1 MALPPNPGEG
11 PQLHEVRLTWLAWD
25 ASAFW
30 CGAGK
35 RSELVSCV
43 CAVALSC
50 TRQSQHKQGTAM
62 ASIHMHRRILRTALA
77 FGAAALLV
85 SALLFAASPVNTL
98 KGGLFGGHSDTAILG
113 YDTVA
118 YFTLSKAVKGQDR
131 FVYEW
136 MGAKWRSEEHT
147 SELQS

>member
-85 SALLFAASPVNTL
+85 SALLFAASPVHTR
-98 KGGLFGGHSDTAILG
+98 SDERRVGKECVSTC
-113 YDTVA
+113 
-118 YFTLSKAVKGQDR
+118 
-131 FVYEW
+131 
-136 MGAKWRSEEHT
+136 RSRWSPTHKK
-147 SELQS
+147 

>member
-1 MALPPNPGEG
+1 
-11 PQLHEVRLTWLAWD
+11 
-25 ASAFW
+25 
-30 CGAGK
+30 
-35 RSELVSCV
+35 
-43 CAVALSC
+43 
-50 TRQSQHKQGTAM
+50 M

-118 YFTLSKAVKGQDR
+118 YFTLSKAVEGQDR
-131 FVYEW
+131 FVYAW
-136 MGAKWRSEEHT
+136 MGAKGKFRREERSEGNEWDNTCRSGWLPAHQKQKNT
-147 SELQS
+147 ETT

>member
-35 RSELVSCV
+35 QSELVSCV

-50 TRQSQHKQGTAM
+50 TRQSQHKHGSAM
-62 ASIHMHRRILRTALA
+62 ASIHMHRRNLRTALA
-77 FGAAALLV
+77 FGADALVV
-85 SALLFAASPVNTL
+85 SAMLLAASPVNTL
-98 KGGLFGGHSDTAILG
+98 QGGLFGGHSDTHIRG
-113 YDTVA
+113 HDTVA
-118 YFTLSKAVKGQDR
+118 HFHTLIEKPAR
-131 FVYEW
+131 
-136 MGAKWRSEEHT
+136 REERG
-147 SELQS
+147 

>member
-1 MALPPNPGEG
+1 
-11 PQLHEVRLTWLAWD
+11 
-25 ASAFW
+25 
-30 CGAGK
+30 
-35 RSELVSCV
+35 
-43 CAVALSC
+43 
-50 TRQSQHKQGTAM
+50 M

-136 MGAKWRSEEHT
+136 MGAKWKFDSQANLDRVKEKPEKSEQKGRAAGRERVC
-147 SELQS
+147 QYV

>member
-85 SALLFAASPVNTL
+85 SALLFAASPEIGRAHGCTPVTNAHL
-98 KGGLFGGHSDTAILG
+98 VCRLR
-113 YDTVA
+113 
-118 YFTLSKAVKGQDR
+118 LSKKNTQR
-131 FVYEW
+131 
-136 MGAKWRSEEHT
+136 K
-147 SELQS
+147 